1 MAVIFRMAKQWQIQ
15 LACWLKSRVFPICF
29 VFWVCAFFH
38 FAFFVGGG
46 CNSYLHLPI
55 PRGPGLEA
63 SQLMAG

>member
-1 MAVIFRMAKQWQIQ
+1 MAVIFRVAKQWQIQ

-46 CNSYLHLPI
+46 VILIFTYPFLVG
-55 PRGPGLEA
+55 PRHEA